1 MDVWSA
7 RLLTLILHITH
18 WTWTTNG
25 CMQMRG
31 SRNLQEAWSTVASI
45 GMWNIW
51 KYRCLNRY
59 SRETHTIAKAITN
72 YMDWSSGILVC
83 TIWKPTGRLRTS
95 RVGMSTIYL
104 TLGNHTIGGL
114 HVMTFKMMLLASSL
128 ALPPTNK
135 SPILLLVISMS
146 SFVQKLAVV
155 FWCWLKNNRFCH
167 ATTCCYVDRD
177 CPPPSSVTQ
186 R

>member
-1 MDVWSA
+1 MRANLETKSTGIMVNCGVNWFMEHLEIQMSQMV
-7 RLLTLILHITH
+7 LMGNTH
-18 WTWTTNG
+18 N
-25 CMQMRG
+25 C
-31 SRNLQEAWSTVASI
+31 
-45 GMWNIW
+45 
-51 KYRCLNRY
+51 RC
-59 SRETHTIAKAITN
+59 HHN
-72 YMDWSSGILVC
+72 YMDWSSGIFAC
-83 TIWKPTGRLRTS
+83 TIRNPVGRFRVS
-95 RVGMSTIYL
+95 RVGTSTIYL

-114 HVMTFKMMLLASSL
+114 HIRTSEMVLPVTST
-128 ALPPTNK
+128 ALSPMANK
-135 SPILLLVISMS
+135 SPILFLVISMS